1 VQCAKHPLQASV
13 MEVDLI
19 SLFEPECGE
28 REIALVSAVLQS
40 PQWGDGPMVESFECA
55 FSGWAGRKHAVA
67 VGSGTLGSWMALR
80 ALGIGAG
87 DEVICTSHTWH
98 QVAQAITLA
107 GATPVFADINYW
119 TGSLSPE
126 RAALRISP
134 KTRAILAGNT
144 NGHPAAWAPLR
155 ALADR
160 HGLALIE
167 DSTEAFGSRYR
178 GQTVGT
184 FGDLSVFDFS
194 APSALCTGEGGMLVT
209 DNDALVHELRYLRQR
224 RLADR
229 SSVSVGSR
237 VPLQAGMSELTA
249 ALGLAQLAGLDDRL
263 AARSQVVA
271 WYHDQMQSFEGVK
284 PPYIGEDVDEV
295 HWMLY
300 VVHLGKRFSGSAR
313 AQMMDDLRACG
324 IESAAYSHPL
334 HQQFYYMQAGG
345 AIGRQRGVL
354 PDTDRIG
361 DRALALPLHTLLDAD
376 QVRYIVKTLKDTA
389 TNVGAGAAI
398 YL

>member
-1 VQCAKHPLQASV
+1 
-13 MEVDLI
+13 MEVDVI
-19 SLFEPECGE
+19 ALFEPDCGA
-28 REIALVSAVLQS
+28 REIDLVTAVLQS
-40 PQWGDGPMVESFECA
+40 SQWGDGPMVESFERA
-55 FSGWAGRKHAVA
+55 FAGWVGRKHAIA
-67 VGSGTLGSWMALR
+67 VGSGTLGTWIALR

-126 RAALRISP
+126 KAALKITT
-134 KTRAILAGNT
+134 KTRALLACNT
-144 NGHPAAWAPLR
+144 NGHPAAWAPLC
-155 ALADR
+155 ALA
-160 HGLALIE
+160 HANGLALIE
-167 DSTEAFGSRYR
+167 DSTESFGSRYQD
-178 GQTVGT
+178 QTVGS
-184 FGDLSVFDFS
+184 FGDVSVFDFS

-209 DNDALVHELRYLRQR
+209 DDDALVHELRYLRQR

-229 SSVSVGSR
+229 ASVSVGAR
-237 VPLQAGMSELTA
+237 VPLQAGMSEMTA

-263 AARSQVVA
+263 AARRQVVS
-271 WYHDQMQSFEGVK
+271 WYHEQMQSFEGVK
-284 PPYIGEDVDEV
+284 PPYISDEVDEV

-313 AQMMDDLRACG
+313 AQMMDDLLSCG
-324 IESAAYSHPL
+324 IETAAYSHPL
-334 HQQFYYMQAGG
+334 HQQFYYMNAAE
-345 AIGRQRGVL
+345 AIGQRRGVL
-354 PDTDRIG
+354 IDTDRIG
-361 DRALALPLHTLLDAD
+361 DRALALPLHTQLDEE
-376 QVRYIVKTLKDTA
+376 QVQYIVKTLKDTA